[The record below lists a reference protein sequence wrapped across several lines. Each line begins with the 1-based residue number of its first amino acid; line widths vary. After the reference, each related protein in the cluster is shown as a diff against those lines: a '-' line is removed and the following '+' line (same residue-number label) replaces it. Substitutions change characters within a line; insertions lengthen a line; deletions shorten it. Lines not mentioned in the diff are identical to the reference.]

1 MRALIAG
8 TLQPTEKYE
17 ALVLSRLS
25 IQTTVIIKS
34 SRVESSQVASQS
46 NLGTTVERRSHL

>member
-1 MRALIAG
+1 VRALIAG